1 MPVEVTVP
9 EVGESIQEVQILKWR
24 KHEGDHVEK
33 DEDLVEIE
41 TDKATV
47 AIPSP
52 ASGSL
57 DEIVKAD
64 GDYAEV
70 GDVIAR
76 LTKGEG
82 KSAEKSAE
90 KDSEGS
96 SDQPASEE
104 GKKVGSADER
114 NGGDDSQEKPRSA
127 RKTEERAKSKREA
140 SDEEPEQRHGQ
151 QQPERRKAREEEK
164 AHEPQQPDDE
174 SAQEKASRQ
183 PEDEQREE
191 PSESEVAD
199 EQAPHR
205 EEQVEEE
212 PEVEQE
218 EAAETSSENADQAE
232 AQRETREAGEREEE
246 RVPMSILRRTVARRL
261 VEAQQNAALVTTFN
275 EIDMQEANNLRNEFK
290 SEFRE
295 QFDVKLGYMS
305 LFVKAAVEA
314 LKECPEV
321 NAKVV
326 GDEIVYRNYFD
337 IGIAIGSNKGLVVPV
352 LRDCQRLSFAD
363 IEQQIDDFAK
373 RANEGRIEPEE
384 LEGGTFTITNGGIY
398 GSLLSTPIVN
408 PPQSGVLGM
417 HAIHDRPVARDGEV
431 AIRPMMYV
439 ALTYDHRI
447 VDGREAVGFL
457 VKIREIVELPARLI
471 LEV

>member
-1 MPVEVTVP
+1 MSVEITVP
-9 EVGESIQEVQILKWR
+9 EVGESIQEVQILQWKKR
-24 KHEGDHVEK
+24 KGDHVEK

-52 ASGSL
+52 ASGNL
-57 DEIVKAD
+57 EEILKGD

-76 LTKGEG
+76 LTKGEETSAKKDGAKKAAERKSDEKRQSPRRKQEAMQGGG
-82 KSAEKSAE
+82 KSKVEADETDRQPARRRP
-90 KDSEGS
+90 DV
-96 SDQPASEE
+96 SDQRQVKDQKARKAEQP
-104 GKKVGSADER
+104 VR
-114 NGGDDSQEKPRSA
+114 EKPA
-127 RKTEERAKSKREA
+127 RQEERQERKSDQEQRREKRETT
-140 SDEEPEQRHGQ
+140 R
-151 QQPERRKAREEEK
+151 QQP
-164 AHEPQQPDDE
+164 
-174 SAQEKASRQ
+174 SRG
-183 PEDEQREE
+183 
-191 PSESEVAD
+191 
-199 EQAPHR
+199 
-205 EEQVEEE
+205 EEQVESSA
-212 PEVEQE
+212 EVEQRE
-218 EAAETSSENADQAE
+218 VQAQQKRPPQ
-232 AQRETREAGEREEE
+232 AAGEDAREGREER

-261 VEAQQNAALVTTFN
+261 VQAQQNAALVTTFN
-275 EIDMQEANNLRNEFK
+275 EIEMQEAINLRNQFK

-295 QFDVKLGYMS
+295 HFHVKLGYMS

-314 LKECPEV
+314 LKEYPEV

-326 GDEIVYRNYFD
+326 DNDIVYRNYFD
-337 IGIAIGSNKGLVVPV
+337 IGIAIGSDKGLVVPV
-352 LRDCQRLSFAD
+352 LRDCQRLSFAE
-363 IEQQIDDFAK
+363 IERQIDDFAK
-373 RANEGRIEPEE
+373 RADQGRIEPEE

-417 HAIHDRPVARDGEV
+417 HAIGDRPVARNGRV
-431 AIRPMMYV
+431 VIRPMMYV

-457 VKIREIVELPARLI
+457 VRIREIVEMPARLL